1 VKTKPSL
8 SKILVQLP
16 DGKEYNLPYADR
28 RIYRTSEVQKLLPD
42 LPGIYFYIDSDNIV
56 QYVGITSRLNVRP
69 LASHTF
75 GYWTE
80 MIAFFPFTTRHRT
93 KIPRICKYYRS
104 KQGGHEERTVEVF
117 NLSPEIYYVEH
128 LCIEWF
134 NPKLNKTRYSKY

>member
-1 VKTKPSL
+1 MKSKPSL

-16 DGKEYNLPYADR
+16 DGKEYNLPYADK
-28 RIYRTSEVQKLLPD
+28 RIHRTSEIQKLFPD

-75 GYWTE
+75 GYWAE
-80 MIAFFPFTTRHRT
+80 MIAFLPFTTKHRT
-93 KIPRICKYYRS
+93 KTLRTCAYYSS
-104 KQGGHEERTVEVF
+104 KKRNSEKRAVEVF